1 MITKFLNRNVA
12 IAAIAIASINAT
24 SLVTQTKPVEASS
37 FTSISQTTL
46 FNRDGVNLG
55 QSFNDTASNPIL
67 FSANVSNQNGSAS
80 ARSYAGYGIIK
91 AEYEAKALANQV
103 DARAFAGAAFTLDDL
118 VFSGTSTLRT
128 ITTSLNLTMDGNF
141 YSDGAP
147 SNPFPSNFVSIGLGF
162 KWGSGFDGV
171 TAQGRISRVNGE
183 VYREGLLA
191 NYDPTI
197 YNLITS
203 PTFSFDPSQTQRVS
217 LSLGLQGQAI
227 ERNNTPA
234 FSVAKF
240 FNTLSFAQ
248 SGDVF
253 NLPEGW
259 TVNSKDGQIVN
270 NRFVGLQPRPVP
282 IGGAFIG
289 IAIAG
294 AFLSKKLAVNR
305 SRIATNKAN

>member
-1 MITKFLNRNVA
+1 MLTKLANYPVA
-12 IAAIAIASINAT
+12 IAAIVSIHLPCLIAPI
-24 SLVTQTKPVEASS
+24 KPVEASS
-37 FTSISQTTL
+37 FTSTSQATL

-55 QSFNDTASNPIL
+55 QSFNNTADNPIL
-67 FSANVSNQNGSAS
+67 FSANISNQNGSAS
-80 ARSYAGYGIIK
+80 ARSYAGFGVLK
-91 AEYEAKALANQV
+91 AEYQAYALANQV

-141 YSDGAP
+141 DSTGAP

-162 KWGSGFDGV
+162 KWGSSFDGV

-183 VYREGLLA
+183 VFREGLLA
-191 NYDPTI
+191 NYDSNI
-197 YNLITS
+197 YNLITT
-203 PTFSFDPSQTQRVS
+203 PQFTFDPSKPQSVS

-234 FSVAKF
+234 FSVANF

-248 SGDVF
+248 SGNVF

-282 IGGAFIG
+282 IGGGFIG

-294 AFLSKKLAVNR
+294 AFLSKKLAFR
-305 SRIATNKAN
+305 STSRKINNLIGG